1 MSDGYTKLFSDIVDS
16 SIWDEDAQTR
26 VVWVTLLA
34 LSNPE
39 GYVRGSVG
47 WLAGKSKVPIQCT
60 SLALQKFAAPDPHSR
75 TPDHEGRRIE
85 VLEDGWLILNYL
97 LFRDRLSTNPTSIK
111 TRERVRR
118 HRERYIALRNARSVT
133 AHHSDS
139 DSDSVPLLY
148 NSSLTSTKLTTKGK
162 KALDAKLRP
171 TAERFEK
178 SLGAQWVNDAGKW
191 VNRIKAHHSKCERVV
206 AELESAI
213 RESRIKTS
221 PAQYAEQIW
230 KEFQ

>member
-85 VLEDGWLILNYL
+85 VLEDGWLIHYIDNK
-97 LFRDRLSTNPTSIK
+97 FRGK
-111 TRERVRR
+111 
-118 HRERYIALRNARSVT
+118 
-133 AHHSDS
+133 
-139 DSDSVPLLY
+139 LY
-148 NSSLTSTKLTTKGK
+148 T
-162 KALDAKLRP
+162 
-171 TAERFEK
+171 
-178 SLGAQWVNDAGKW
+178 
-191 VNRIKAHHSKCERVV
+191 I
-206 AELESAI
+206 
-213 RESRIKTS
+213 
-221 PAQYAEQIW
+221 
-230 KEFQ
+230 